1 MHSRAQDLIQQ
12 VIKNPEFTPQVKA
25 DIIVQIEEQSKKLVA
40 DLNKNVALNK
50 AEVIKQIDSASASVD
65 VVGGGE
71 DLVVAASGNAKVI
84 AD

>member
-71 DLVVAASGNAKVI
+71 DLAVAASGNAKVI